1 MVLGVPLLE
10 GVEVVSLSVVLME
23 EEEELLFLRGMVA
36 LDHRHLSD
44 SFWLSLVLTFADSE
58 DVVCTKVAVD
68 PG

>member
-23 EEEELLFLRGMVA
+23 EEEELLRGMVA

>member
-1 MVLGVPLLE
+1 MVLGGPLLE

-23 EEEELLFLRGMVA
+23 EEEELLRGMVA

>member
-1 MVLGVPLLE
+1 MVLGAPLLE

-23 EEEELLFLRGMVA
+23 EEEEPLFPRGMVA
-36 LDHRHLSD
+36 LDHHYLSD

-58 DVVCTKVAVD
+58 DAVCTKVAVD